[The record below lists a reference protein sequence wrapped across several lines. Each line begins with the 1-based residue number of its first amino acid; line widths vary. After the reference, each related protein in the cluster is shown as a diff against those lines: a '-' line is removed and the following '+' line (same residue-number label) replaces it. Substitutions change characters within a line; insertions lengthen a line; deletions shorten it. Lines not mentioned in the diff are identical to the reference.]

1 LNDIVEPSGTES
13 SPDRLRVTVD
23 GEVFDVAYDPAQ
35 PGAYHYTRI
44 NGPAA
49 GYGFSTRRSDHAR
62 STTAEHVA
70 KIRGVLD
77 VVNPT
82 TGYIDDDPTE
92 VGANDAAD
100 E

>member
-1 LNDIVEPSGTES
+1 
-13 SPDRLRVTVD
+13 
-23 GEVFDVAYDPAQ
+23 
-35 PGAYHYTRI
+35 
-44 NGPAA
+44 
-49 GYGFSTRRSDHAR
+49 
-62 STTAEHVA
+62 VA